1 MPEDE
6 IKTDSDKNEGLE
18 PNIFV
23 MQKFK
28 RKKQVEKKETSG
40 DERTN
45 KQKRCP

>member
-28 RKKQVEKKETSG
+28 RKKQVEMN
-40 DERTN
+40 ERTN
-45 KQKRCP
+45 KQTKI